1 MFQCSKP
8 SKLFSNSIYF
18 TFSLKYT
25 KFVFSR
31 FTTTTFQIRA
41 RLSSKFCIIPWY
53 FSNSFSVFKLWICYK
68 PTWFWTFNIH
78 DILIRA
84 RFSPIFCLVFVS
96 LFKAFFSV
104 FKLFKLFPNRIFLY
118 SVSLLLVFFFSHC
131 LLGNNSTIYTHSL
144 QLLFSFILLLQLS
157 FFFSFLFFIII
168 TIIIIIVII
177 IILNP
182 SWRKKPVLILAKC
195 RHVGCFRFGQFSQYG
210 GWSLVYRQCLCWR
223 GASLFW
229 WFVTCGL
236 SVVMLDD
243 LVYC

>member
-1 MFQCSKP
+1 MTWSIVSSPSVATKLYHVADNLNKFGFFFDEDTQYNTFQLSHWMTCLVVS
-8 SKLFSNSIYF
+8 
-18 TFSLKYT
+18 SLS
-25 KFVFSR
+25 FFSR
-31 FTTTTFQIRA
+31 
-41 RLSSKFCIIPWY
+41 
-53 FSNSFSVFKLWICYK
+53 
-68 PTWFWTFNIH
+68 
-78 DILIRA
+78 
-84 RFSPIFCLVFVS
+84 
-96 LFKAFFSV
+96 
-104 FKLFKLFPNRIFLY
+104 
-118 SVSLLLVFFFSHC
+118 C
-131 LLGNNSTIYTHSL
+131 LLGNKSTIYTHSL